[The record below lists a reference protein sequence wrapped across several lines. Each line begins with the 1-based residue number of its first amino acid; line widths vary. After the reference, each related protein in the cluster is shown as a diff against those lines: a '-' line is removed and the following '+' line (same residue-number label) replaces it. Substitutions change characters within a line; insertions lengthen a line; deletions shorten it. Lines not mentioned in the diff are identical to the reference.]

1 MKKTVK
7 RGKKDRAL
15 TRKINERIFPMLAAK
30 GIPSIYALANSI
42 DENAGSISKIK
53 RGMSDWTIEQ
63 LDKIREKF
71 GISVD
76 TVFGAEPK
84 IKSEAEFR
92 NIKFRRIPMLGYAEC
107 GSPSVTWLDSASKV
121 IDLSDASGLVNPFI
135 LIAKGDSMQPYI
147 NPGDKLLCSEHQ
159 QKFKDHTA
167 VVAVF
172 KSIPDTYEANAKL
185 IKWDRKN
192 RLITLYS
199 INTKY
204 PPTNHN
210 EDDIVKLYKVNRII
224 REVK

>member
-1 MKKTVK
+1 MKKRT
-7 RGKKDRAL
+7 KKDRAL
-15 TRKINERIFPMLAAK
+15 TRKINERLFPMLAAK
-30 GIPSIYALANSI
+30 GISSIYALANSI

-53 RGMSDWTIEQ
+53 RGLSDWTIDQ

-76 TVFGAEPK
+76 TIFGAEPK
-84 IKSEAEFR
+84 IKLEAESR
-92 NIKFRRIPMLGYAEC
+92 NVKFRRVPMLGYAEC
-107 GSPSVTWLDSASKV
+107 GSPSVTWMDSASKV

-147 NPGDKLLCSEHQ
+147 NSGDKLLCSEHQ

-172 KSIPDTYEANAKL
+172 KSMPDTFEANAKL

-192 RLITLYS
+192 KLITLYS
-199 INTKY
+199 INTKF

-210 EDDIVKLYKVNRII
+210 EDEIVKLYKVNRII